1 MTTAKIIVNGLV
13 QGVGYRYFCYKKS
26 KEFNLTGYAENLF
39 NGDVE
44 LEVEGDK
51 SMILDF
57 VKELKIGPQN
67 SRVKSVK
74 YEFVPYQ
81 NKYDEFR
88 MY

>member
-1 MTTAKIIVNGLV
+1 MTTAKIIVSGLV
-13 QGVGYRYFCYKKS
+13 QGVGYRYFCYKKAQIY
-26 KEFNLTGYAENLF
+26 NLKGYAENLV

-57 VKELKIGPQN
+57 IKELKIGPQN
-67 SRVKSVK
+67 SRVSSLKFD
-74 YEFVPYQ
+74 FVPYER
-81 NKYDEFR
+81 KYDEFR

>member
-1 MTTAKIIVNGLV
+1 MTAAKIIVSGLV

-26 KEFNLTGYAENLF
+26 QIYNLTGYAENLP

-57 VKELKIGPQN
+57 IKELNIGPQN

-74 YEFVPYQ
+74 FDFIPYEH
-81 NKYDEFR
+81 KYDEFR